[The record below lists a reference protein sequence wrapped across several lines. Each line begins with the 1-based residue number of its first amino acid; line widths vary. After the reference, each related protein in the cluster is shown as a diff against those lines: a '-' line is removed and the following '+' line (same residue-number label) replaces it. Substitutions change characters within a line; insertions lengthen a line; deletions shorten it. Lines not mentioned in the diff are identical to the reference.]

1 MVSVKAVLSLV
12 ILLVVIVL
20 MLIDKIK
27 IPTTTLALTAA
38 VICCALGMS
47 SFKDI
52 LKNIGSS
59 TAVLI
64 ISLSILGAALFHSGL
79 AHRIAAGILKVT
91 GRSERGVTLGIL
103 IASIVLSAISSNT
116 AVVLMMIPLVKCISQ
131 EANLSL
137 KRTMFPL
144 AIGAGLGGGCTL
156 IGGTSNVSGNQILI
170 DEGLPSMGF
179 WSLGWVGIPVA
190 VISVII
196 IVFLGKHLMPKADGG
211 YDGEQMDMSVME
223 SKGEKRKMIVTGI
236 ITVLAVVAMMI
247 STSALF
253 VVALVGALLVIL
265 TGCVSEK
272 DAFAAVDI
280 KLLILIASFGVIS
293 ESISNTGGDQLIAD
307 VFVKLVGTSASPVVI
322 CAVLFFVTALM
333 TQFLSNIVA
342 IMMMGPIAINI
353 AGVLGVNPIAMVMTV
368 IIAGNAC
375 FATPF
380 GSPYLTIMMPTA
392 GYKFKDY
399 VKMGLPFVI
408 LYWIASVSIIPMVW
422 PF

>member
-1 MVSVKAVLSLV
+1 MVKAILSLV
-12 ILLVVIVL
+12 ILLVVVVL
-20 MLIDKIK
+20 MLIDKVK
-27 IPTTTLALTAA
+27 IPATTLALTAA
-38 VICCALGMS
+38 VLCCALGMS
-47 SFKDI
+47 SFSDI

-79 AHRIAAGILKVT
+79 AKKIASGILKVT
-91 GRSERGVTLGIL
+91 GRSEKGVILGIL
-103 IASIVLSAISSNT
+103 LASILLSAISSNT

-131 EANLSL
+131 ELNISL

-170 DEGLPSMGF
+170 DAGLPSMGF
-179 WSLGWVGIPVA
+179 WTLGAVGIPVA
-190 VISVII
+190 VISVILI
-196 IVFLGKHLMPKADGG
+196 ILLRNKLMPKDEGG
-211 YDGEQMDMSVME
+211 YEGEEMDMSVME
-223 SKGEKRKMIVTGI
+223 SSGDKRRMIVTGV
-236 ITVLAVVAMMI
+236 ITVLAVIAMMI

-253 VVALVGALLVIL
+253 VVALVGALLVII

-272 DAFAAVDI
+272 EAFAAVDI

-293 ESISNTGGDQLIAD
+293 ESISNTGGDKLIAD
-307 VFVKLVGTSASPVVI
+307 AFIKVIGTNASPVVI
-322 CAVLFFVTALM
+322 CAALFFVTALL

-353 AGVLGVNPIAMVMTV
+353 AGVLGVNPFAMVMTV

-392 GYKFKDY
+392 GYKFKDF
-399 VKMGLPFVI
+399 VRMGLPFVI
-408 LYWIASVSIIPMVW
+408 IYWIASVLIIPVVW

>member
-1 MVSVKAVLSLV
+1 MIKAVLSLV
-12 ILLVVIVL
+12 ILLVVVIL
-20 MLIDKIK
+20 MLIDKI
-27 IPTTTLALTAA
+27 PATTLALTGA
-38 VICCALGMS
+38 VVCCALGMS
-47 SFKDI
+47 GFSDI

-79 AHRIAAGILKVT
+79 AKRIATAILKVT
-91 GRSERGVTLGIL
+91 GRSEKGVILGIL
-103 IASIVLSAISSNT
+103 IASIILSAISSNT

-131 EANLSL
+131 ETNISV

-156 IGGTSNVSGNQILI
+156 IGGTSNISGNQVLA
-170 DEGLPSMGF
+170 DAGLPTMGF
-179 WSLGWVGIPVA
+179 WTLGVVGIPVA
-190 VISVII
+190 IISVLVILT
-196 IVFLGKHLMPKADGG
+196 VGMKLLPKVEGG
-211 YDGEQMDMSVME
+211 YEGEEMDMSIME
-223 SKGEKRKMIVTGI
+223 DQGDKRRMIVTGV
-236 ITVLAVVAMMI
+236 ITVLAVIAMMV
-247 STSALF
+247 STRALF

-272 DAFAAVDI
+272 EAFAAVDI
-280 KLLILIASFGVIS
+280 KMLILIASFGVIS
-293 ESISNTGGDQLIAD
+293 ESITNTGGDQLIANAFIK
-307 VFVKLVGTSASPVVI
+307 VVGTNASPVLI
-322 CAVLFFVTALM
+322 CAALFFVTALM

-353 AGVLGVNPIAMVMTV
+353 AGVLGVNPVAMVMTV

-392 GYKFKDY
+392 SYKFKDY
-399 VKMGLPFVI
+399 VRMGLPFVI
-408 LYWIASVSIIPMVW
+408 LYWIASVLIIPLVW

>member
-1 MVSVKAVLSLV
+1 MVKAVLSLV
-12 ILLVVIVL
+12 ILLVVVVL
-20 MLIDKIK
+20 MLIDKVK
-27 IPTTTLALTAA
+27 IPATTLALTAA
-38 VICCALGMS
+38 VLCCALGMS
-47 SFKDI
+47 SFSEI

-79 AHRIAAGILKVT
+79 AKKIASGILKVT
-91 GRSERGVTLGIL
+91 GRSEKGVILGIL
-103 IASIVLSAISSNT
+103 LASILLSAISSNT

-131 EANLSL
+131 ELNITL

-170 DEGLPSMGF
+170 DAGLPSMGF
-179 WSLGWVGIPVA
+179 WTLGAVGIPVA
-190 VISVII
+190 VISVILI
-196 IVFLGKHLMPKADGG
+196 ILLRDKLMPKDEGG
-211 YDGEQMDMSVME
+211 YEGEEMDMSVME
-223 SKGEKRKMIVTGI
+223 SSGDKRRMVVTGV
-236 ITVLAVVAMMI
+236 ITVLAVIAMMI

-253 VVALVGALLVIL
+253 VVALVGALLVII

-272 DAFAAVDI
+272 EAFAAVDI

-293 ESISNTGGDQLIAD
+293 ESISNTGGDKLIAD
-307 VFVKLVGTSASPVVI
+307 AFIKVIGTNASPVVI
-322 CAVLFFVTALM
+322 CAALFFVTALL

-353 AGVLGVNPIAMVMTV
+353 AGVLGVNPLAMVLTV
-368 IIAGNAC
+368 IVAGNAC

-392 GYKFKDY
+392 GYKFKDF
-399 VKMGLPFVI
+399 VRMGLPFVI
-408 LYWIASVSIIPMVW
+408 IYWIASVLIIPVVW

>member
-1 MVSVKAVLSLV
+1 MVKAVLSLV
-12 ILLVVIVL
+12 ILLVVVVL
-20 MLIDKIK
+20 MLIDKVK
-27 IPTTTLALTAA
+27 IPATTLALTAA
-38 VICCALGMS
+38 VLCCALGMS
-47 SFKDI
+47 SFSEI

-79 AHRIAAGILKVT
+79 AKKIASGILKVT
-91 GRSERGVTLGIL
+91 GRSEKGVILGIL
-103 IASIVLSAISSNT
+103 LASILLSAISSNT

-131 EANLSL
+131 ELNITL

-170 DEGLPSMGF
+170 DAGLPSMGF
-179 WSLGWVGIPVA
+179 WTLGAVGIPVA
-190 VISVII
+190 VISVILI
-196 IVFLGKHLMPKADGG
+196 ILLRDKLMPKDEGG
-211 YDGEQMDMSVME
+211 YEGEEMDMSVME
-223 SKGEKRKMIVTGI
+223 SSGDKRRMVVTGV
-236 ITVLAVVAMMI
+236 ITVLAVIAMMI

-253 VVALVGALLVIL
+253 VVALVGALLVII

-272 DAFAAVDI
+272 EAFAAVDI

-293 ESISNTGGDQLIAD
+293 ESISNTGGDKLIAD
-307 VFVKLVGTSASPVVI
+307 AFIKVIGTNASPVVI
-322 CAVLFFVTALM
+322 CAALFFVTALL

-353 AGVLGVNPIAMVMTV
+353 AGVLGVNPFAMVLTV

-392 GYKFKDY
+392 GYKFKDF
-399 VKMGLPFVI
+399 VRMGLPFVI
-408 LYWIASVSIIPMVW
+408 IYWIASVLIIPVVW